1 MLNLVQ
7 SPASKFRL
15 VCTEIGGAFGAGVM
29 LILTLIFWHDT
40 NAEHKMAELIL
51 NASQAKGA
59 QQSKQAQEAEAP
71 ISQAELAELKAR
83 VMYLSRRQVE
93 REDLTDVQ
101 HILLKKRVSQ
111 TGSTAQL
118 QSLQWR
124 TGVLEMD
131 AISESPADWYS
142 LTNDLALFDRW
153 KTAPQVFQV
162 HHAVDKAPN
171 DKAPNN
177 MVQSHGLS
185 QVAFKF
191 KAHLWANSTNPATL
205 PASKSAP

>member
-1 MLNLVQ
+1 M
-7 SPASKFRL
+7 
-15 VCTEIGGAFGAGVM
+15 
-29 LILTLIFWHDT
+29 
-40 NAEHKMAELIL
+40 
-51 NASQAKGA
+51 
-59 QQSKQAQEAEAP
+59 
-71 ISQAELAELKAR
+71 
-83 VMYLSRRQVE
+83 
-93 REDLTDVQ
+93 
-101 HILLKKRVSQ
+101 
-111 TGSTAQL
+111 
-118 QSLQWR
+118 
-124 TGVLEMD
+124 LEMD
-131 AISESPADWYS
+131 AISDSPADWYS

-191 KAHLWANSTNPATL
+191 KAHLWANATNPATL